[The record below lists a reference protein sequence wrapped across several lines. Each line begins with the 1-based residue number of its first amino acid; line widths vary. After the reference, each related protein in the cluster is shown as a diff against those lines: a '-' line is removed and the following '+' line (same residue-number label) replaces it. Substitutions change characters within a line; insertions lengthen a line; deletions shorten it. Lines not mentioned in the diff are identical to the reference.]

1 MLDGISEQKRLMKKL
16 IKLLM
21 SACLLIG
28 FVSCQSNGVTEG
40 NLVGK
45 WQLQT
50 VEADGEV
57 NPDGAQ
63 VWNFTAEHELYV
75 SPEGRENEYVNS
87 GTWSL
92 NGKSLTTQFSP
103 VPFTVN
109 TLTSTTLV
117 LTAPESKLT
126 FKKVQ

>member
-16 IKLLM
+16 IKLLV

-28 FVSCQSNGVTEG
+28 FVACQSNGVTEG

-50 VEADGEV
+50 IEADGEV
-57 NPDGAQ
+57 IPDGAQ
-63 VWNFTAEHELYV
+63 IWNFTAEHFLYV
-75 SPEGRENEYVNS
+75 SPEGRENEYANS

-92 NGKSLTTQFSP
+92 DGKTLTLQISP
-103 VPFTVN
+103 EPFTVN